1 MSHPSSCRS
10 TATNQHSN
18 TTPFPEGE
26 IVAGIT
32 YYQNRP
38 ITAEQYCALLEE
50 TSLGERRPLAERER
64 IAAMLEHADV
74 LVSAWQGERLVGVA
88 RSVTD
93 FFYCC
98 YLADLAVSERV
109 QACGIGR
116 ELIRQTFHCL
126 QPGCKVILLAAPQ
139 AVDYYPK
146 IGFTRHNSA
155 WLMEDVSALH

>member
-1 MSHPSSCRS
+1 
-10 TATNQHSN
+10 
-18 TTPFPEGE
+18 
-26 IVAGIT
+26 
-32 YYQNRP
+32 
-38 ITAEQYCALLEE
+38 E

-74 LVSAWQGERLVGVA
+74 LISAWQGERLVGVA

-93 FFYCC
+93 VFYCC

-155 WLMEDVSALH
+155 WLMEDVSALR

>member
-1 MSHPSSCRS
+1 MSRNVSQVQISS
-10 TATNQHSN
+10 TA
-18 TTPFPEGE
+18 PLAEEE
-26 IVAGIT
+26 IVAGIS
-32 YYQNRP
+32 YYQNRSL
-38 ITAEQYCALLEE
+38 TAEQYCTLLEE

-74 LVSAWQGERLVGVA
+74 LISAWQGERLVGVA

-155 WLMEDVSALH
+155 WLMEDVSALR